1 MGNAIITGINV
12 IAPISEAK
20 SIPVNPVSSPIMLP
34 VAHAAKSEDAAA
46 SFPGPLICA
55 WYFILPTILYLEDL
69 RHE

>member
-1 MGNAIITGINV
+1 MGINV

-46 SFPGPLICA
+46 SFPWASHLRLVFHTTE
-55 WYFILPTILYLEDL
+55 YFIFGRFKTRVVLTK
-69 RHE
+69 H